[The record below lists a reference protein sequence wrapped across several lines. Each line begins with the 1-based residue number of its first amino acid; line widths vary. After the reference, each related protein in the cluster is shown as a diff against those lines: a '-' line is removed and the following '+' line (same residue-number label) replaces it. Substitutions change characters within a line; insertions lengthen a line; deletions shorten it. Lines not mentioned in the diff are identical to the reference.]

1 MGWTVT
7 SSLVPLDTGAPYGM
21 GNDPQPGD
29 RDSTDRGVGEPH
41 PAAGSSGAELFAGCW
56 LLSLLAAADGCCEVL
71 KILSAPPGESSP
83 GGDLE
88 APEMPLGSSQQRQPE
103 GSRVLAWSQV

>member
-1 MGWTVT
+1 MVSPLGVQPPWSYRGVSHQPWAEPGLPMGWTVT

-29 RDSTDRGVGEPH
+29 RDSTDGGVGEPH

-56 LLSLLAAADGCCEVL
+56 LLSLLAAADGC
-71 KILSAPPGESSP
+71 
-83 GGDLE
+83 
-88 APEMPLGSSQQRQPE
+88 
-103 GSRVLAWSQV
+103 